1 MQTGHLQEVIASTTS
16 SSWDSTL
23 ILGNGTEDAE
33 LGVEILTDV
42 HDGCNITTAVAVVGS
57 GPDGDNRLLG
67 EVILKNISTRM
78 SEGLVRTYLVAFVD
92 KLMST
97 SNELQAIDVIELGRN
112 LVAKKPA
119 STTWRNSP
127 CLDILRVTPNQIA
140 ESAFMRDL
148 LGTGNDTDLINGANL
163 RAQTTMNAENFTIN
177 NGGEDKEIENLAA
190 RLPDRRITVLLLAF
204 LVETVDLSDL
214 ARLVVTTDEGNFVR
228 VPSIC

>member
-1 MQTGHLQEVIASTTS
+1 
-16 SSWDSTL
+16 L

-33 LGVEILTDV
+33 LGIEVFTDV

-57 GPDGDNRLLG
+57 GPDGDNGLLG

-78 SEGLVRTYLVAFVD
+78 SEGLVRIYLVAFVD

-97 SNELQAIDVIELGRN
+97 CNELQAIDVIELGRN
-112 LVAKKPA
+112 LVAKEPA

-140 ESAFMRDL
+140 ESALMRDL
-148 LGTGNDTDLINGANL
+148 LGTSNDTDLINSANL

-177 NGGEDKEIENLAA
+177 NSGEDKEIENLTA
-190 RLPDRRITVLLLAF
+190 RLPDRCITVLLLAF

-214 ARLVVTTDEGNFVR
+214 ARLVVATDEGDLVR